1 MRRIR
6 DWLFTIPF
14 LLAFGLGLGFFDIVG
29 RIVRPFS
36 LRGFEYVMAALQRY
50 LMNTFRICGTEIL
63 VERSDRIQPH
73 TGYAIISNHQSLLD
87 IVMIGG
93 LLFTNFP
100 KYVAK
105 TELSRGI
112 PSISLNL
119 RWGGNATIDR
129 KDRSQAFR
137 AIKHMAST
145 AQERSVSVVIFP
157 EGTRSRD
164 GHLKEFKRGGTAMML
179 SAANQLP
186 VIPTTISGSWRL
198 AEKNMFPVPFGQTV
212 RIKFGE
218 PLERSADDVDA
229 LLERVETDIRST
241 LEAWGDMPPPP
252 SSLP

>member
-36 LRGFEYVMAALQRY
+36 LRGFEYVMAMLQRY
-50 LMNTFRICGTEIL
+50 LMNSFRICGTKIV
-63 VERSDRIQPH
+63 VERSELIEPH
-73 TGYAIISNHQSLLD
+73 TGYAVISNHQSLLD

-129 KDRSQAFR
+129 NDRSQAFR
-137 AIKHMAST
+137 AIREMAST
-145 AQERSVSVVIFP
+145 AQDRSVSVVIFP

-164 GHLKEFKRGGTAMML
+164 GRLKEFKRGGTAMML
-179 SAANQLP
+179 AAADRLP
-186 VIPTTISGSWRL
+186 VVPTAISGSWRL
-198 AEKNMFPVPFGQTV
+198 AEHNMFPVPFGQTV
-212 RIKFGE
+212 HIRFGD
-218 PLERSADDVDA
+218 PIPRTVDDADV
-229 LLERVETDIRST
+229 LLHRVEAEIRAA
-241 LEAWGDMPPPP
+241 LADWGDTPPPP
-252 SSLP
+252 ESLP